1 MIKARWK
8 QRAFLLKGT
17 PMRSVVTLIVSLLPL
32 TAFAADPAPGTR
44 FQVRVGDLP
53 APYAT
58 PSSANPADVVP
69 RPPGAILRVPQ
80 GWKATLFAE
89 GLDHPRNLLVLSDG
103 SVLVAEQRFD
113 KLTRLVDDDGDGTAE
128 RRSTLASGFDEPFG
142 LAQRDGEIWVADT
155 KAVWALSW
163 QDEQNT
169 VANRRQVTPQGALG
183 DDRGHSTRSLVIA
196 PDGAHFY
203 VGIGS
208 RRNVEEEA
216 EPRATIREFRRD
228 GSDGRTFA
236 SGLRNPVGLTFRPGS
251 PDLWTVV
258 NERDGLGD
266 ELVPDYL
273 TRVVPGGFYGWP
285 YAYLGSHP
293 QPGLGG
299 KAPDKVAAARVP
311 DLLFRAHSA
320 PLGLAFAGGDAF
332 VGLHGSWNRSEP
344 IGYMVARV
352 PFKDGK
358 PVGHY
363 EAFATGFMTGP
374 HAVWGRPVGIA
385 AAPDG
390 SLYVAD
396 DAGRTVWK
404 ISRRTPP

>member
-1 MIKARWK
+1 
-8 QRAFLLKGT
+8 LL
-17 PMRSVVTLIVSLLPL
+17 SLVPL
-32 TAFAADPAPGTR
+32 AAFAADPAPGSR
-44 FQVRVGDLP
+44 FQVRLDDLP

-69 RPPGAILRVPQ
+69 RPAGAGLRVPA
-80 GWKATLFAE
+80 GWTARLFAE

-113 KLTRLVDDDGDGTAE
+113 KLTRLVDDDGDGVADKRT
-128 RRSTLASGFDEPFG
+128 TLASGFDEPFG
-142 LAQRDGEIWVADT
+142 LAERDGEIWVADT
-155 KAVWALSW
+155 KAVWALAW
-163 QDEQNT
+163 LAGQDKVT
-169 VANRRQVTPQGALG
+169 NRRQVTPDGALG
-183 DDRGHSTRSLVIA
+183 DDRGHSTRSLA
-196 PDGAHFY
+196 LDPDGSRFY

-216 EPRATIREFRRD
+216 EPRATIRVFAGD
-228 GSDGRTFA
+228 GSGGHSFA
-236 SGLRNPVGLTFRPGS
+236 SGLRNPVGLAFRPGS
-251 PDLWTVV
+251 TDLWTVV

-273 TRVVPGGFYGWP
+273 TKVVPGGFYGWP
-285 YAYLGSHP
+285 YAYLGANP
-293 QPGLGG
+293 QPGLAA
-299 KAPDKVAAARVP
+299 KAPDKVAAARLP

-320 PLGLAFAGGDAF
+320 PLGLAFSGGDAF

-404 ISRRTPP
+404 ISRF

>member
-1 MIKARWK
+1 
-8 QRAFLLKGT
+8 
-17 PMRSVVTLIVSLLPL
+17 MRKLAGLMVWLLPL
-32 TAFAADPAPGTR
+32 AAFAADPAPGTR
-44 FQVRVGDLP
+44 FRVEVDSLP
-53 APYAT
+53 APFAT
-58 PSSANPADVVP
+58 PSSANPAEVVA
-69 RPPGAILRVPQ
+69 RPANAGLRVPP
-80 GWKATLFAE
+80 GWKASLFAQD
-89 GLDHPRNLLVLSDG
+89 LDHPRNLLVLSDG

-113 KLTRLVDDDGDGTAE
+113 KLTRLVDGNGDGVAE
-128 RRSTLASGFDEPFG
+128 ARSTLASGFAEPFG
-142 LAQRDGEIWVADT
+142 LAERDGEIWVADT
-155 KAVWALSW
+155 QAVWALAW
-163 QDEQNT
+163 QPGQDMVT
-169 VANRRQVTPQGALG
+169 NRRQVTPDGALG
-183 DDRGHSTRSLVIA
+183 DDRGHSTRSLVFH
-196 PDGAHFY
+196 PDGSRFY

-216 EPRATIREFRRD
+216 EPRATVRVFRRD
-228 GSDGRTFA
+228 GSAGRSFA
-236 SGLRNPVGLTFRPGS
+236 TGLRNPVGLVFRPGS
-251 PDLWTVV
+251 SELWTVV

-273 TRVVPGGFYGWP
+273 TQVLEGGFYGWP
-285 YAYLGSHP
+285 YAYLGANP
-293 QPGLGG
+293 QPGLGA
-299 KAPDKVAAARVP
+299 KAPDRVAATRVP

-320 PLGLAFAGGDAF
+320 PLGLAFSGGDAF

-358 PVGHY
+358 PVGYY

-404 ISRRTPP
+404 VARMF

>member
-1 MIKARWK
+1 MRKLATV
-8 QRAFLLKGT
+8 LL
-17 PMRSVVTLIVSLLPL
+17 SLVPL
-32 TAFAADPAPGTR
+32 AAIAADPAPGSR
-44 FQVRVGDLP
+44 FQVRVDDLP

-69 RPPGAILRVPQ
+69 RPAGAGLRVPD
-80 GWKATLFAE
+80 GWTARLFAE

-113 KLTRLVDDDGDGTAE
+113 KLTRLVDDDGDGVADKRT
-128 RRSTLASGFDEPFG
+128 TLASGFDEPFG
-142 LAQRDGEIWVADT
+142 LAERDGEIWVADT
-155 KAVWALSW
+155 KAVWALAW
-163 QDEQNT
+163 LAGQDK
-169 VANRRQVTPQGALG
+169 VANRRQITPDGALG
-183 DDRGHSTRSLVIA
+183 DDRGHSTRSLA
-196 PDGAHFY
+196 LDSDGSRFY

-216 EPRATIREFRRD
+216 EPRATIRVFARD
-228 GSDGRTFA
+228 GSGGHSFA
-236 SGLRNPVGLTFRPGS
+236 SGLRNPVGLAFRPGS

-273 TRVVPGGFYGWP
+273 TQVVQGGFYGWP
-285 YAYLGSHP
+285 YAYLGNHP
-293 QPGLGG
+293 QPGLGA
-299 KAPDKVAAARVP
+299 KAPDKVAAARLP

-320 PLGLAFAGGDAF
+320 PLGLAFSGGDAF
-332 VGLHGSWNRSEP
+332 VGLHGSWNRLQP
-344 IGYMVARV
+344 VGYMVARV
-352 PFKDGK
+352 PFQDGK
-358 PVGHY
+358 PVGYY

-404 ISRRTPP
+404 IAPYRPKTSRME

>member
-1 MIKARWK
+1 MRKLATV
-8 QRAFLLKGT
+8 LL
-17 PMRSVVTLIVSLLPL
+17 SLVPL
-32 TAFAADPAPGTR
+32 AAFAADPAPGNR
-44 FQVRVGDLP
+44 FQVRLDDLP

-58 PSSANPADVVP
+58 PSSANPADVVH
-69 RPPGAILRVPQ
+69 RPAGAGLRVPA
-80 GWKATLFAE
+80 GWTARLFAE

-113 KLTRLVDDDGDGTAE
+113 KLTRLVDDDGDGVADKRT
-128 RRSTLASGFDEPFG
+128 TLASGFDEPFG
-142 LAQRDGEIWVADT
+142 LAERDGEIWVADT
-155 KAVWALSW
+155 KAVWALAW
-163 QDEQNT
+163 LAGQDK
-169 VANRRQVTPQGALG
+169 VANRRQVTPDGALG
-183 DDRGHSTRSLVIA
+183 DDRGHSTRSLA
-196 PDGAHFY
+196 LDPDGSRFY

-216 EPRATIREFRRD
+216 EPRATIRVFAGD
-228 GSDGRTFA
+228 GSGGHSFA
-236 SGLRNPVGLTFRPGS
+236 SGLRNPVGLAFRPGS
-251 PDLWTVV
+251 TDLWTVV

-273 TRVVPGGFYGWP
+273 TKVVPGGFYGWP
-285 YAYLGSHP
+285 YAYLGNHP
-293 QPGLGG
+293 QPGLGA
-299 KAPDKVAAARVP
+299 KAPDKVAAARLP

-320 PLGLAFAGGDAF
+320 PLGLAFSGGDAF

-404 ISRRTPP
+404 ISRF

>member
-1 MIKARWK
+1 MRQLA
-8 QRAFLLKGT
+8 ALMVLLF
-17 PMRSVVTLIVSLLPL
+17 PL
-32 TAFAADPAPGTR
+32 AALAADPAPGSR
-44 FQVRVGDLP
+44 FQVRLDDLP
-53 APYAT
+53 PPYAT

-69 RPPGAILRVPQ
+69 RPPGTVLRVPE
-80 GWKATLFAE
+80 GWNASLFAA

-113 KLTRLVDDDGDGTAE
+113 KLTRLVDEDGDGVAD
-128 RRSTLASGFDEPFG
+128 RRATLADGLAEPFG
-142 LAQRDGEIWVADT
+142 LAERDGEIWVADT
-155 KAVWALSW
+155 KAVWALAW
-163 QDEQNT
+163 HGGQDKAGQ
-169 VANRRQVTPQGALG
+169 RRQVTPDGALG
-183 DDRGHSTRSLVIA
+183 DDRGHSTRSLAIG
-196 PDGAHFY
+196 PDGSRFY
-203 VGIGS
+203 VGVGS

-216 EPRATIREFRRD
+216 EPRATIRVFHRD
-228 GSDGRTFA
+228 GSGGHSFA

-251 PDLWTVV
+251 TDLWTVV

-273 TRVVPGGFYGWP
+273 TKVVQGGFYGWP
-285 YAYLGSHP
+285 YAYLGNHP
-293 QPGLGG
+293 HPGLGA

-320 PLGLAFAGGDAF
+320 PLGLAFSGGDAF

-404 ISRRTPP
+404 ISRQP

>member
-1 MIKARWK
+1 
-8 QRAFLLKGT
+8 
-17 PMRSVVTLIVSLLPL
+17 MRQLAVAILSLFPL
-32 TAFAADPAPGTR
+32 AAFAANPAPGSR
-44 FQVRVGDLP
+44 FQVWVDQLP

-58 PSSANPADVVP
+58 QSSANPADVVP
-69 RPPGAILRVPQ
+69 RPPGAALQVPE
-80 GWKATLFAE
+80 GWKAALFAE

-113 KLTRLVDDDGDGTAE
+113 KLTRLVDDDGDGKADKI
-128 RRSTLASGFDEPFG
+128 STWASGFNEPFG
-142 LAQRDGEIWVADT
+142 LAERDGEIWVADT
-155 KAVWALSW
+155 KAVWVLPW
-163 QDEQNT
+163 QAGQDKAGQ
-169 VANRRQVTPQGALG
+169 RRQVTPDGALG
-183 DDRGHSTRSLVIA
+183 DDRGHSTRSLAIA
-196 PDGAHFY
+196 PDGSRFY

-216 EPRATIREFRRD
+216 EPRATIRVFHRD
-228 GSDGRTFA
+228 GSGGHSFA
-236 SGLRNPVGLTFRPGS
+236 SGLRNPVGLAFRPGS
-251 PDLWTVV
+251 GDLWTVV

-273 TRVVPGGFYGWP
+273 TKVVKGGFYGWP
-285 YAYLGSHP
+285 YAYLGANP
-293 QPGLGG
+293 QPGLAA
-299 KAPDKVAAARVP
+299 KAPDKVAATRVP
-311 DLLFRAHSA
+311 DLLFRSHSA
-320 PLGLAFAGGDAF
+320 PLGLAFSGGDGF
-332 VGLHGSWNRSEP
+332 VGLHGSWNRSQP

-358 PVGHY
+358 PLGYY

-404 ISRRTPP
+404 ISRQK

>member
-1 MIKARWK
+1 MRKLATV
-8 QRAFLLKGT
+8 LL
-17 PMRSVVTLIVSLLPL
+17 SLVPL
-32 TAFAADPAPGTR
+32 AAFAADPAPGSR
-44 FQVRVGDLP
+44 FQVRLDDLP

-69 RPPGAILRVPQ
+69 RPAGAGLRVPA
-80 GWKATLFAE
+80 GWTARLFAE

-113 KLTRLVDDDGDGTAE
+113 KLTRLVDDDGDGVADKRT
-128 RRSTLASGFDEPFG
+128 TLASGFDEPFG
-142 LAQRDGEIWVADT
+142 LAERDGEIWVADT
-155 KAVWALSW
+155 KAVWALAW
-163 QDEQNT
+163 LAGQDK
-169 VANRRQVTPQGALG
+169 VANRRQVTPDGALG
-183 DDRGHSTRSLVIA
+183 DDRGHSTRSLA
-196 PDGAHFY
+196 LDPDGSRFY

-216 EPRATIREFRRD
+216 EPRATIRVFAGD
-228 GSDGRTFA
+228 GSGGHSFA
-236 SGLRNPVGLTFRPGS
+236 SGLRNPVGLAFRPGS
-251 PDLWTVV
+251 TNLWTVV

-273 TRVVPGGFYGWP
+273 TKVVPGGFYGWP
-285 YAYLGSHP
+285 YAYLGNHP
-293 QPGLGG
+293 QPGLGA
-299 KAPDKVAAARVP
+299 KAPDKVAAARLP

-320 PLGLAFAGGDAF
+320 PLGLAFSGGDAF

-404 ISRRTPP
+404 ISRF